1 MMSSCWDISPS
12 KRPFFK
18 EMNSS
23 ISIYNGCVGDYVEVG
38 LNPFTES
45 RGAKKIV
52 VVEEKDGFY
61 VETLGVEVKAPVDAK
76 KSEDTYDHLAEKPP
90 ECM

>member
-1 MMSSCWDISPS
+1 M
-12 KRPFFK
+12 
-18 EMNSS
+18 
-23 ISIYNGCVGDYVEVG
+23 G

-61 VETLGVEVKAPVDAK
+61 VETLGVEVKSVDAK
-76 KSEDTYDHLAEKPP
+76 ESEDTYDHLAEKPA

>member
-1 MMSSCWDISPS
+1 M
-12 KRPFFK
+12 
-18 EMNSS
+18 
-23 ISIYNGCVGDYVEVG
+23 G

-61 VETLGVEVKAPVDAK
+61 VEILGVEVKAPVDAK
-76 KSEDTYDHLAEKPP
+76 KSEDKYDHLAEKPP